1 MKKTFVLSTL
11 ILISVVALVSTA
23 VYTSGNVTFY
33 SPSVNNQIYYVGKSV
48 TIDAVVPTQFA
59 GQGATINVF
68 YPNSTLAASIPTT
81 VNATGGIYVP
91 NAYTFT
97 NVIGIWQITV
107 EVAGG
112 VAVGTINVNVTT
124 PAIAPIILTLQNLA
138 MYENSYPQFIELAN
152 GIITSVV
159 MQNGTVNVVGYVYN
173 STVAPLSGATVSLT
187 LTIPTVGTKTFTTTT
202 AANGSFMLSF
212 QVPQLPNSQS
222 SSSLNLISSYLIT
235 GSLTISYGS
244 HTVTYNVF
252 VTAIP
257 NYLSVIN
264 ALNNQVNTLRTEI
277 SSLNATITS
286 LNKSLAN
293 ANAQISTLQSEISTL
308 NSEIG
313 KLNSTVGSLSS
324 QLSSLSSQYTA
335 LSNQVTAL
343 NGKISNLSASL
354 GTLSSEV
361 ASLRSTVGSLT
372 TIAYGGIIAGI
383 IGLIVAIVAIVLVM
397 RRIS

>member
-1 MKKTFVLSTL
+1 MVMKKTFVLSTL

-59 GQGATINVF
+59 GQGAVINLF
-68 YPNSTLAASIPTT
+68 YPNSTLAASIPTK
-81 VNATGGIYVP
+81 VNASGGIYVQ

-159 MQNGTVNVVGYVYN
+159 MQNGTVNVMGYVYN
-173 STVAPLSGATVSLT
+173 TTVAPLSGAKVSLT
-187 LTIPTVGTKTFTTTT
+187 LNIPSVGTETFTTTT

-212 QVPQLPNSQS
+212 QVPQLST
-222 SSSLNLISSYLIT
+222 SLTLISSYLIS
-235 GSLTISYGS
+235 GSLTISYGT

-252 VTAIP
+252 ITAIP

-264 ALNNQVNTLRTEI
+264 ALNTQVNTLKAEI

-293 ANAQISTLQSEISTL
+293 ANTQISTLQGEISNL
-308 NSEIG
+308 NTEIG
-313 KLNSTVGSLSS
+313 KLNSTVGSLSN
-324 QLSSLSSQYTA
+324 QLASLSSQYTT
-335 LSNQVTAL
+335 LNNQVTAL
-343 NGKISNLSASL
+343 NAKIGNLSTSL
-354 GTLSSEV
+354 NNLSGEV
-361 ASLRSTVGSLT
+361 ASLKGTVSSLT
-372 TIAYGGIIAGI
+372 TVAYGGIIAGI

>member
-48 TIDAVVPTQFA
+48 TIDAVVPQQFA
-59 GQGATINVF
+59 GQGAVINLF
-68 YPNSTLAASIPTT
+68 FPNSTLAASIPTT

-91 NAYTFT
+91 NAYTFPH
-97 NVIGIWQITV
+97 VIGIWQITV
-107 EVAGG
+107 EVTGG
-112 VAVGTINVNVTT
+112 VAVGTIDVNVTT
-124 PAIAPIILTLQNLA
+124 PAVAPIILTLQNLA
-138 MYENSYPQFIELAN
+138 MYENTYPQFIEFAN

-159 MQNGTVNVVGYVYN
+159 MQNGTVNIMGYVYN
-173 STVAPLSGATVSLT
+173 STVGPLSGATVSLT
-187 LTIPTVGTKTFTTTT
+187 LNIPTVGTKTLSTTT
-202 AANGSFMLSF
+202 ASNGSFMLSF
-212 QVPQLPNSQS
+212 QVPQLSTT
-222 SSSLNLISSYLIT
+222 LTLISSYLIS
-235 GSLTISYGS
+235 GSLTVSYGV

-252 VTAIP
+252 ITAIP

-264 ALNNQVNTLRTEI
+264 ALNNEVSTLRSEI
-277 SSLNATITS
+277 SSLNSTIAS

-293 ANAQISTLQSEISTL
+293 ANTQISNLQSEITTL

-313 KLNSTVGSLSS
+313 KLNSTVGSLST
-324 QLSSLSSQYTA
+324 QLSSLSSQYNT
-335 LSNQVTAL
+335 LSSQVTAL
-343 NGKISNLSASL
+343 NGKISNLSTSL
-354 GTLSSEV
+354 STLNGEV
-361 ASLRSTVGSLT
+361 ASLRSTVSSLT